1 MNKIGSLLLL
11 LILLPTMLF
20 AGEIKVDIIGGNPAE
35 HLETGITRTVY
46 ARSLTKGVN
55 LNQQP
60 NLVISLTKLG
70 TALSLDAVLETT
82 PPRAFH
88 RDLKSI
94 DQLSETLDDMLTTL
108 YQQPLAQQIIPTLP
122 VAAAPAQLAEPIRTD
137 ASLRSISLPFKAT
150 SLVIKNGRIFIS
162 SNDQVYALV
171 DKKPVKQW
179 AAPRT
184 ESIIRMFDYKDAL
197 IVVTYSRDKMRSY
210 LIKDNATVNRWD
222 GAVAPS
228 GDGLITA
235 RPILSSDFVNSLIRW
250 TKATAVDGQPTIPS
264 KAVDILSAAIADF
277 MPENPGNELAFIGDF
292 ERLEIDNEKGSI
304 WTSDM
309 KTGHLPFFIEHE
321 LEVSASENNQMF
333 NSLKPARY
341 FFKSRV
347 LPLSDGSVL
356 CIHTT
361 DAVVSLMQ
369 YFAKFANNTI
379 MQYKR
384 SNGEFEAEELVNL
397 GGNYCADFAVKDK
410 NLLYLAI
417 GKSKSQLRFEKLP

>member
-1 MNKIGSLLLL
+1 MKKIGSILLLL
-11 LILLPTMLF
+11 TILPAMLF

-35 HLETGITRTVY
+35 HLETGISRTVY

-60 NLVISLTKLG
+60 NLVISLTKIG

-88 RDLKSI
+88 RDLKSV
-94 DQLSETLDDMLTTL
+94 DQLSEAIDEMLSTL
-108 YQQPLAQQIIPTLP
+108 YQQPAVQQIIPPLP
-122 VAAAPAQLAEPIRTD
+122 IVPAQVQTAEPAKTEP
-137 ASLRSISLPFKAT
+137 LRNISLPFKAT
-150 SLVIKNGRIFIS
+150 SIIIKDGRILIS
-162 SNDQVYALV
+162 SNDIVYALIN
-171 DKKPVKQW
+171 KKPVKQW
-179 AAPRT
+179 TAPRT

-210 LIKDNATVNRWD
+210 MVKGDATVIRWD
-222 GAVAPS
+222 AAVAPF
-228 GDGLITA
+228 GDGLISA
-235 RPILSSDFVNSLIRW
+235 RPILRSDFVNSLIRW
-250 TKATAVDGQPTIPS
+250 TKATPVDGQPIVPAQ
-264 KAVDILSAAIADF
+264 AVDVLSAAALKSTTGATDQ
-277 MPENPGNELAFIGDF
+277 LAFIGDF
-292 ERLEIDNEKGSI
+292 ERLEVANDKGSI

-321 LEVSASENNQMF
+321 LEVSSSENNQMF

-347 LPLSDGSVL
+347 IQLGDGSIL

-384 SNGEFEAEELVNL
+384 INGEVETEELVNL

-410 NLLYLAI
+410 DLLYLAV